1 MAKTELK
8 TDVAN
13 VALRAAAIVGVMYGF
28 GFLLMPY
35 AMFQLSGDP
44 GVPANPGWVRWAGG
58 FVLGIAIGPWLASE
72 GWVKEQPFLAG
83 VAAAFTLSG
92 LALLYSVVSGEY
104 AGAAWFIWMP
114 IVLLAVLAPAM
125 WWLGPSSRHTLL
137 MRVRNVYFC
146 SLLDGRTTV
155 RPLRVISG
163 LSSVLCPL
171 KADI

>member
-1 MAKTELK
+1 MAKTEPK
-8 TDVAN
+8 TDAAN

-72 GWVKEQPFLAG
+72 GWVKEQPFIAG
-83 VAAAFTLSG
+83 IATAFTLSG

-125 WWLGPSSRHTLL
+125 WWL
-137 MRVRNVYFC
+137 VA
-146 SLLDGRTTV
+146 
-155 RPLRVISG
+155 
-163 LSSVLCPL
+163 
-171 KADI
+171 K